1 MARVAAP
8 WEVAEGVWMTV
19 ALGVVAGGVTYG
31 LARAWGTAHPLGS
44 FGPFPRLPPPRP
56 GDPNLADDDT
66 PGLLDVDSE
75 ADDEPEPPGIVYD
88 SDEPCHVP
96 PAPWELPVAIAGKVT
111 AGEGAGC
118 TPPAD
123 LEPLPKTELP
133 FAEGGER
140 PVWPVPADKKMRVSY
155 EDVRGIWHGKWGRET
170 GASRSSTDPTTG
182 EKYKRV
188 HIGVDLFAD
197 DGDPVVALEDGV
209 VLATLPYYKKTGALY
224 VLNDSGIIVNY
235 GEIAMN
241 SWRKHGITTGIE
253 TGQRIKAGQTI
264 ANVGVSSDGSHMLH
278 VETFAP
284 DTTVDQIRQG
294 EMRWIKGEDP
304 PQGVLDPTRYLVRAR
319 QAAIEDAVTKA

>member
-1 MARVAAP
+1 MARLVRP
-8 WEVAEGVWMTV
+8 WETAEGLWAT
-19 ALGVVAGGVTYG
+19 AAISIIAGGVTYG
-31 LARAWGTAHPLGS
+31 LVRAWDNAHRVGRLS
-44 FGPFPRLPPPRP
+44 PFPTLPPPGP
-56 GDPNLADDDT
+56 GDPNLTDDDS

-75 ADDEPEPPGIVYD
+75 VDDEPEPPGIVYD
-88 SDEPCHVP
+88 PDEPCHVP
-96 PAPWELPVAIAGKVT
+96 PAPWELPVAFGKVSASE
-111 AGEGAGC
+111 AGTC

-123 LEPLPKTELP
+123 LEPIQKTDLP

-140 PVWPVPADKKMRVSY
+140 PVWPVPSDKKMRVSY
-155 EDVRGIWHGKWGRET
+155 EDVRGLFHGRWGRHL
-170 GASRSSTDPTTG
+170 GASRTSTNEETG
-182 EKYKRV
+182 ETYKRV
-188 HIGVDLFAD
+188 HVGVDLFAEP
-197 DGDPVVALEDGV
+197 GDPVLALEDGV

-241 SWRKHGITTGIE
+241 SWRKHGITSGIE

-294 EMRWIKGEDP
+294 EMRWIKGDP
-304 PQGVLDPTRYLVRAR
+304 PPEGVLDPTRYLVRAR
-319 QAAIEDAVTKA
+319 QAAIEAMA